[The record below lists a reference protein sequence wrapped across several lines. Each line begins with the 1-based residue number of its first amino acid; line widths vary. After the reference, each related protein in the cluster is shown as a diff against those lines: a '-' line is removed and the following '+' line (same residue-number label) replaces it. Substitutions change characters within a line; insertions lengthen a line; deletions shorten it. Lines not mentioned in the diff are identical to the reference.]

1 MQRATSNL
9 YIQREADMINV
20 RKAADRGSVNLGWL
34 DTKHTFS
41 FGSYHDPDHMGFGK
55 LRVINDDRI
64 EPGRGFGTHPHNDME
79 IVSYVV
85 EGSLEHKDNMGNGS
99 IIRAG
104 EVQRMTAGTGIT
116 HSEFNPSPDEQ
127 MRLLQIWIEPESE
140 GLDPGYEQKH
150 FSAEEKSDQ
159 LRLIVSRD
167 GREGSLLAHQD
178 MELYASLLS
187 SGSEVRHRFAAGRKG
202 WIQVVSGE
210 LIANGEQLESG
221 DGAAIEDT
229 AELLMRSQSEAEFLL
244 FDLG

>member
-1 MQRATSNL
+1 
-9 YIQREADMINV
+9 MINV

-41 FGSYHDPDHMGFGK
+41 FGSYHDPDHMGFGN

-99 IIRAG
+99 IIRSG

-116 HSEFNPSPDEQ
+116 HSEFNPSNDEA
-127 MRLLQIWIEPESE
+127 MRLLQIWIEPATE

-150 FSAEEKSDQ
+150 FSEEEKSDQ

-178 MELYASLLS
+178 FDLYASLLS
-187 SGSEVRHRFAAGRKG
+187 IGSELRHRFSAGRNG
-202 WIQVVSGE
+202 WIQVVSGA
-210 LIANGEQLESG
+210 LSANGEQLETG

-229 AELLMRSQSEAEFLL
+229 PDLLLRSRSDAEFLL